1 MEKKEYVKQISIFDA
16 NKYNERFN
24 TVGALMSEPQKI
36 KAREE
41 HNKADEMLKTLE
53 SGMINNIQQ
62 MTEDML
68 KLVFA
73 EDFNKRWYKYNYI
86 LRNIPK
92 SKNNDQG
99 LCAVRSAVTI
109 TFDSN
114 KTLYSKDE
122 LKYLTTDAIERL
134 IRNNE
139 HMLMREL
146 VRQFKRIVINSLDQ
160 CYPDY
165 RALMNHLSDYE
176 LLAYF
181 MSKKPDELRTGIS
194 LEYKQPWAWLT
205 FGPEK
210 IMTMKYKTGRSQTHE
225 VHMINNTSFVFDS
238 NFIVKTLDDLNYVY
252 MTTGG
257 RDDRHNFEEFYDV
270 ADRNRSSELSES
282 E

>member
-1 MEKKEYVKQISIFDA
+1 MEEIKQISIFDA

-24 TVGALMSEPQKI
+24 TVGALLSEKQKI
-36 KAREE
+36 EARKA
-41 HNKADEMLKTLE
+41 HNKTDEILKTLE
-53 SGMINNIQQ
+53 SGMIDNIQQ

-73 EDFNKRWYKYNYI
+73 EDFNKRWYNYNYI

-109 TFDSN
+109 TFESN

-122 LKYLTTDAIERL
+122 LKYITTDAIERL

-139 HMLMREL
+139 HMLMKEL
-146 VRQFKRIVINSLDQ
+146 VRQFKRIIINSLDQ
-160 CYPDY
+160 CYPEY
-165 RALMNHLSDYE
+165 RALMNNLSDYE

-181 MSKKPDELRTGIS
+181 MSRKPDELKTGIS
-194 LEYKQPWAWLT
+194 LEYKQLWAWLT
-205 FGPEK
+205 FGPER
-210 IMTMKYKTGRSQTHE
+210 IMTMKYKTGRSQTYE
-225 VHMINNTSFVFDS
+225 VNMINNISFVFDD

-257 RDDRHNFEEFYDV
+257 RDERRSYEEFYDV
-270 ADRNRSSELSES
+270 ADRNRSTELSES
-282 E
+282 K

>member
-1 MEKKEYVKQISIFDA
+1 MEEVKQISIFDA

-24 TVGALMSEPQKI
+24 TIGKPAPK
-36 KAREE
+36 
-41 HNKADEMLKTLE
+41 NKVDNMLEALE

-114 KTLYSKDE
+114 KVLYSKNE

-181 MSKKPDELRTGIS
+181 MSKKPDELRTGIT

-270 ADRNRSSELSES
+270 ADRNRSSELSE
-282 E
+282 

>member
-1 MEKKEYVKQISIFDA
+1 
-16 NKYNERFN
+16 
-24 TVGALMSEPQKI
+24 
-36 KAREE
+36 
-41 HNKADEMLKTLE
+41 MLEALE

-114 KTLYSKDE
+114 KVLYSKDE

-160 CYPDY
+160 CYPEY

-181 MSKKPDELRTGIS
+181 MSKKPDELKTGIT

-210 IMTMKYKTGRSQTHE
+210 IMTMKYKTGRSQTYE
-225 VHMINNTSFVFDS
+225 VHMINNISFVFDS

-257 RDDRHNFEEFYDV
+257 RNERHNFEEFYDV